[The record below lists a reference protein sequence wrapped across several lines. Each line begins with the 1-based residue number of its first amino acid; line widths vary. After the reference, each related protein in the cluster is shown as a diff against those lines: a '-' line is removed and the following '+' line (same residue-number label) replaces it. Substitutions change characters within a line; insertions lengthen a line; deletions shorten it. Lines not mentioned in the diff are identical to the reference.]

1 MIRIQ
6 KPLAGICFNLIKSWV
21 EVARRGKGGDIDA
34 NGTPWTRLPA
44 RELRDQVLS
53 GFSTEVS
60 TRTVYRALD
69 YLVELKL
76 VRREKRKQRRRWS
89 NQDYWYTIPTE
100 EQTAAVSSGSETSKT
115 QSGSQLTHV
124 ANTSAQVGH
133 IQAPLMANTLNTL
146 SKESDLIKPPP
157 EGMPPPATDVEEEGL
172 ALEPADLQ
180 AVLSS
185 IPAPKTAD
193 QLQEER
199 KKKERQRESEQQRI
213 KQQAQAN
220 EARKAAAA
228 ARNINNQNWIAAE
241 LGKIRQKMA
250 QNQAK
255 GFKPTAPITS
265 RKRVLE
271 LPERPVGRDRQGRTV
286 KEVWVAGFKYLVVD

>member
-60 TRTVYRALD
+60 TRTIYRALD
-69 YLVELKL
+69 YLVEYKL
-76 VRREKRKQRRRWS
+76 VRREKRHRRRRWS

-100 EQTAAVSSGSETSKT
+100 QPTATASSGSETSKT
-115 QSGSQLTHV
+115 QSGSQLTQV
-124 ANTSAQVGH
+124 ANTSAQLVH

-157 EGMPPPATDVEEEGL
+157 EGMPPPAVDLEEEL

-185 IPAPKTAD
+185 IPAPKTAS

-199 KKKERQRESEQQRI
+199 KKKDRQRELEQQRT

-220 EARKAAAA
+220 DARKAAAA

-241 LGKIRQKMA
+241 LGKIRQRMT

-255 GFKPTAPITS
+255 GFKPTAPTTS

-286 KEVWVAGFKYLVVD
+286 KEVWVSGFKYLVVD